1 MAFELLEQQF
11 QEYHIRA
18 GFSRARP
25 DQTHLIQKREGTDL
39 IVDVESDDV
48 LFDVLTDFEVDVELI
63 KGEGFDVD
71 DERTEEDALFE
82 LLLVAEDF
90 VVERSEDEELLDV
103 LVLDDFVVEEKSSD
117 VEELF

>member
-1 MAFELLEQQF
+1 M
-11 QEYHIRA
+11 
-18 GFSRARP
+18 
-25 DQTHLIQKREGTDL
+25 
-39 IVDVESDDV
+39 

-103 LVLDDFVVEEKSSD
+103 LVLDDFVVEEESSD
-117 VEELF
+117 V